1 MSSRLPERI
10 DPERL
15 VQQGQVLKGRFEL
28 AQMARVSALL
38 AGDSGSVEFELVF
51 GRDAENR
58 PVVQSHISA
67 DLRLTCQRCLEPVIH
82 EVDSRTTLGLVTG
95 LDEARDLPEEYESLL
110 LEEPTVSVRDMVEED
125 LLLAIPAFPRHAS
138 ACSKHAETGGQEVES
153 RSANPFSVLG
163 TLKNGKLNTE
173 H

>member
-10 DPERL
+10 DPARL

-38 AGDSGSVEFELVF
+38 ADQNGSVEFELVF

-58 PVVQSHISA
+58 PVVQSHVA
-67 DLRLTCQRCLEPVIH
+67 AHLRLTCQRCLEPVTH
-82 EVDSRTTLGLVTG
+82 AVDSRTTLGLVTG
-95 LDEARDLPEEYESLL
+95 LDQARDLPEEYESLL
-110 LEEPTVSVRDMVEED
+110 LEESMVSVRDMVEED

-138 ACSKHAETGGQEVES
+138 ACSERVETGGEDEGS

-163 TLKNGKLNTE
+163 ALKNGK
-173 H
+173 